1 MEYGIQALA
10 GIGMVFAVITDLW
23 QKKIA
28 VYVIFTITIVLL
40 FMQFCSGN
48 GFIWICSLGSGSIFY
63 MISLLTK
70 EKIGKGDAFLF
81 GMTGAAMGL
90 WKNEEITELLCRLAF
105 VIPMIKFV
113 VALYLIILRKKNKE
127 TAFPF
132 APCIGLAYFL
142 VLAAG

>member
-1 MEYGIQALA
+1 MEYGIHALA

-90 WKNEEITELLCRLAF
+90 WKN
-105 VIPMIKFV
+105 VMIIYISFMIAFV
-113 VALYLIILRKKNKE
+113 VALYLIIYAKKIKKPR
-127 TAFPF
+127 FR
-132 APCIGLAYFL
+132 LHH
-142 VLAAG
+142 VLG

>member
-70 EKIGKGDAFLF
+70 EKIGKGD

-90 WKNEEITELLCRLAF
+90 WKN
-105 VIPMIKFV
+105 VMIIYISFMIAFV

-127 TAFPF
+127 TVFPF

>member
-28 VYVIFTITIVLL
+28 EYVIFTITIVLL
-40 FMQFCSGN
+40 FMQSCSGN

-90 WKNEEITELLCRLAF
+90 WKN
-105 VIPMIKFV
+105 VMIIYISFMIAFV

>member
-40 FMQFCSGN
+40 FMQSCSGN

-70 EKIGKGDAFLF
+70 EKIGKGESVYY
-81 GMTGAAMGL
+81 AAQPYPRAHYPQYAAV
-90 WKNEEITELLCRLAF
+90 C
-105 VIPMIKFV
+105 
-113 VALYLIILRKKNKE
+113 
-127 TAFPF
+127 
-132 APCIGLAYFL
+132 
-142 VLAAG
+142 LAADVRQPLAADV

>member
-1 MEYGIQALA
+1 MEYGIHALA

-90 WKNEEITELLCRLAF
+90 WKN
-105 VIPMIKFV
+105 
-113 VALYLIILRKKNKE
+113 LYQFYDCFCCCIISDYFTQKK
-127 TAFPF
+127 
-132 APCIGLAYFL
+132 
-142 VLAAG
+142 

>member
-1 MEYGIQALA
+1 MNPFPLQDCIKSNTIL
-10 GIGMVFAVITDLW
+10 IVKIT
-23 QKKIA
+23 
-28 VYVIFTITIVLL
+28 YT
-40 FMQFCSGN
+40 
-48 GFIWICSLGSGSIFY
+48 
-63 MISLLTK
+63 
-70 EKIGKGDAFLF
+70 AFLF

-90 WKNEEITELLCRLAF
+90 WKN
-105 VIPMIKFV
+105 VMIIYISFMIAFV

>member
-48 GFIWICSLGSGSIFY
+48 GFIWICSHSSYFPCY
-63 MISLLTK
+63 SL
-70 EKIGKGDAFLF
+70 FLF
-81 GMTGAAMGL
+81 NTFAAPRHIRNIFSWHL
-90 WKNEEITELLCRLAF
+90 SRCSQ
-105 VIPMIKFV
+105 
-113 VALYLIILRKKNKE
+113 
-127 TAFPF
+127 
-132 APCIGLAYFL
+132 
-142 VLAAG
+142 

>member
-40 FMQFCSGN
+40 FMQSCSGN

-63 MISLLTK
+63 MISLLTN

-90 WKNEEITELLCRLAF
+90 WKN
-105 VIPMIKFV
+105 VMIIYISFMIAFV